1 MTEPRRRP
9 AFLGAVLILA
19 AWGCATVPGP
29 ARAALSTIRVMTF
42 NIRYDTPADGP
53 NAWTWRKDLAASTI
67 RFHRPDIAGLQE
79 VLVSQLGDLEAMLSD
94 YAWVGVGRDDG
105 REAGEFNPV
114 FYLKARFRRL
124 ESATFWLSENPD
136 RPGVKG
142 WDAACAR
149 VVTWVR
155 LRDLWTGRVLVAFN
169 THFDHV
175 GETARRE
182 SAKAVLAAME
192 RIAAGTPVVLTGDL
206 NCTREDAAYR
216 TLVGPGRGGRPVL
229 RDARDIP
236 ERPPYGPPASF
247 NGFRAELPAGLPIDH
262 IFVRSGTTVVAVAI
276 LPATLAGR
284 FVSDHNPVVADLR
297 LAPR

>member
-1 MTEPRRRP
+1 MIKPFRHP
-9 AFLGAVLILA
+9 VAVLIALALA
-19 AWGCATVPGP
+19 AGGCAAPP
-29 ARAALSTIRVMTF
+29 RAAREALSVLRIMTF

-53 NAWTWRKDLAASTI
+53 NAWPQRKDIAAGTI
-67 RFHRPDIAGLQE
+67 AFHRPDVAGLQE
-79 VLVSQLGDLEAMLSD
+79 VLVSQLRDLESLLPD
-94 YAWVGVGRDDG
+94 YAAVGIGRDDG
-105 REAGEFNPV
+105 KEAGEFNPI
-114 FYLKARFRRL
+114 FFLRARFRCL
-124 ESATFWLSENPD
+124 ESATFWLSETPD

-149 VVTWVR
+149 VVTWAR

-182 SAKAVLAAME
+182 SAKLVLAAVE
-192 RIAAGTPVVLTGDL
+192 RIAAGAPVVLTGDL

-216 TLVGPGRGGRPVL
+216 TLAAPGPEGPGL
-229 RDARDIP
+229 RDARDLAV
-236 ERPPYGPPASF
+236 RPPYGPPASF
-247 NGFRAELPAGLPIDH
+247 NGFRAELATGLPIDH
-262 IFVRSGTTVVAVAI
+262 IFVRPGTAVLAAAI

-284 FVSDHNPVVADLR
+284 FVSDHNPVVAYVR

>member
-1 MTEPRRRP
+1 MTKPFRRH
-9 AFLGAVLILA
+9 LLIGAVLALA

-29 ARAALSTIRVMTF
+29 ARTALSALRIMTF

-53 NAWTWRKDLAASTI
+53 NAWPRRKDIAAGTI

-79 VLVSQLGDLEAMLSD
+79 VLVSQLRDLAAMLPE

-114 FYLKARFRRL
+114 FYLKSRFRRI
-124 ESATFWLSENPD
+124 ESATFWLSETPD

-155 LRDLWTGRVLVAFN
+155 LRDLWTGRILVAFN

-175 GETARRE
+175 GETSRRE
-182 SAKAVLAAME
+182 SAKAVLAALG
-192 RIAAGTPVVLTGDL
+192 RIAAGAPVVLTGDL

-216 TLVGPGRGGRPVL
+216 TLVGPGPGGRPIL
-229 RDARDIP
+229 RDARDIA

-262 IFVRSGTTVVAVAI
+262 IFVRPGTAVLAAAI

-284 FVSDHNPVVADLR
+284 YVSDHNPVVADVR